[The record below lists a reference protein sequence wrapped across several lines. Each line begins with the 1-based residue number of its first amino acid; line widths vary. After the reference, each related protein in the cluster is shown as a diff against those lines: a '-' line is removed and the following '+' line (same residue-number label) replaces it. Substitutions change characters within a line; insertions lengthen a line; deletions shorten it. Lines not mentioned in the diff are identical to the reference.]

1 MATTHEIALYD
12 TVELLEPIDAAPA
25 GARGPVIHFLDDGSV
40 AEIELTEPDL
50 DGLDRIVY
58 APLSK
63 LRRID

>member
-12 TVELLEPIDAAPA
+12 MVELAEPIDAAPA
-25 GARGPVIHFLDDGSV
+25 GARGPVIHFLHDGSV

-63 LRRID
+63 LRRIA